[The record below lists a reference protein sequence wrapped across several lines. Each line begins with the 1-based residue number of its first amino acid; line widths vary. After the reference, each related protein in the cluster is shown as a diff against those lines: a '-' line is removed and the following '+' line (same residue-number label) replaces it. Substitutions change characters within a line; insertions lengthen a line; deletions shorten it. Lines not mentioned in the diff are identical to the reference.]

1 MDFSLNISGTDRPSI
16 TTNIFSLTHLGIQNT
31 QRMVIM
37 VSGRP
42 SELVAITKRVN
53 ELGVC
58 TIKYLGLVN
67 HNQSNPHLAPDYKFH
82 FSLSGTRSY
91 LQSIR
96 DALGIVGEDEEESI
110 EDFDD
115 EAGIL
120 VSEMG
125 TLKIDESIFK
135 A

>member
-1 MDFSLNISGTDRPSI
+1 MDFTINVSGTDRASI

-37 VSGRP
+37 ISGMP

-53 ELGVC
+53 ELGLC
-58 TIKYLGLVN
+58 TIKYLGLAN

-91 LQSIR
+91 LQAIR
-96 DALGIVGEDEEESI
+96 DSLGIVGEDEEEPI

-115 EAGIL
+115 EAGVL

-125 TLKIDESIFK
+125 ALKIDEATFK